1 MGAAAE
7 VMQRYQGVEKQS
19 SGFRLLS
26 AMGWKEGEGLVRALA
41 ACLHIL
47 SPVFCVVALLLMWL
61 CWARAS
67 RSRASRSTSRSAR
80 STTVRESEWYASNS
94 SPPRPLS
101 SCQRIQSHH
110 AWEGP
115 QVEAAKQARD
125 WTLGMAA
132 FDRVLAALN
141 QSATPPAGGTSP
153 APVAPA
159 GKAPKKKRR
168 QAGIAPDA
176 GAAGESPVERKVR
189 RKAAR
194 ESAAAF
200 NAEQEAAQ
208 ESANAEAAGV
218 SAPAAVLRPDPS
230 APKAAMLRAGGS
242 HLARFTRRRSG
253 KDARSYSGA
262 DLAAI
267 LGAAP
272 GSSSSGML
280 DSSGDGSGACPPD
293 GAAAPPVASGELL
306 TWVCVT
312 GTLAQATGKWQCL
325 VAFGGKTVFPSAT
338 LL

>member
-1 MGAAAE
+1 M
-7 VMQRYQGVEKQS
+7 R
-19 SGFRLLS
+19 
-26 AMGWKEGEGLVRALA
+26 GW
-41 ACLHIL
+41 
-47 SPVFCVVALLLMWL
+47 
-61 CWARAS
+61 
-67 RSRASRSTSRSAR
+67 
-80 STTVRESEWYASNS
+80 EWYASNS

-101 SCQRIQSHH
+101 SCQCIQSHH
-110 AWEGP
+110 AREGP

-141 QSATPPAGGTSP
+141 QSATPPAGGTAP

-159 GKAPKKKRR
+159 GKASKKKRR
-168 QAGIAPDA
+168 QAGMAPDA
-176 GAAGESPVERKVR
+176 GAAGESPAVQRKVR

-194 ESAAAF
+194 ESAAAV
-200 NAEQEAAQ
+200 NAEEEAAQ
-208 ESANAEAAGV
+208 ESANAEAAGA

-242 HLARFTRRRSG
+242 HLARFTRRRIG

-272 GSSSSGML
+272 GSSSSGAL
-280 DSSGDGSGACPPD
+280 DSSGDGKRACPPD

-306 TWVCVT
+306 TWVCGT
-312 GTLAQATGKWQCL
+312 GTG
-325 VAFGGKTVFPSAT
+325 SSNR
-338 LL
+338 